1 MAALGCAPNTK
12 RETRDLLDAVDPE
25 SVGKISYEDF
35 VAVAAL
41 QLLARNDGDLEEEV
55 ETAFRLF
62 MEAGEEKGREDKG
75 RERITVNGLRRIA
88 KALGENI
95 KEDMIR
101 DMVME
106 ANGMGPEGIGKG
118 VGREDFAGIM
128 RRTGML
134 R

>member
-1 MAALGCAPNTK
+1 MAALGCASKTK

-25 SVGKISYEDF
+25 SVGEISYEDF

-41 QLLARNDGDLEEEV
+41 QLLARNDDDLEEEV

-62 MEAGEEKGREDKG
+62 VEAGEEKGREDKR
-75 RERITVNGLRRIA
+75 RERITVNGLRRVA

-95 KEDMIR
+95 KEDVIR

-128 RRTGML
+128 KRIGML

>member
-25 SVGKISYEDF
+25 SVGEISYEDF

-62 MEAGEEKGREDKG
+62 MEAGEEKGREDKR
-75 RERITVNGLRRIA
+75 RETITVNGLRRIA

-95 KEDMIR
+95 KDDVIR

-118 VGREDFAGIM
+118 VGREDFEGIM
-128 RRTGML
+128 RRIGML

>member
-25 SVGKISYEDF
+25 SVGEISYEDF

-41 QLLARNDGDLEEEV
+41 QLLARNDDDLEKEV

-62 MEAGEEKGREDKG
+62 IEAGDEKGKEDKR
-75 RERITVNGLRRIA
+75 RERITVNGLRRVA

-95 KEDMIR
+95 KEDVMR

-118 VGREDFAGIM
+118 VGRGDFEGIM
-128 RRTGML
+128 RRIGML

>member
-1 MAALGCAPNTK
+1 M
-12 RETRDLLDAVDPE
+12 DAVDPE
-25 SVGKISYEDF
+25 SLGEISFEDF

-41 QLLARNDGDLEEEV
+41 QLQARGDDEVGEEV
-55 ETAFRLF
+55 ESAFRLF
-62 MEAGEEKGREDKG
+62 LEAGEEKGKGDKG
-75 RERITVNGLRRIA
+75 RERITVNGLRRVA

-95 KEDMIR
+95 KEEVLR

-106 ANGMGPEGIGKG
+106 ANGIGAEGIGKG
-118 VGREDFAGIM
+118 VGREDFEGVM

>member
-25 SVGKISYEDF
+25 SVGEISYEDF

-41 QLLARNDGDLEEEV
+41 QLLARNDADLEEEV
-55 ETAFRLF
+55 ETAFQLF
-62 MEAGEEKGREDKG
+62 MEAGEETGKEDK
-75 RERITVNGLRRIA
+75 RLERITVNGLRRVA
-88 KALGENI
+88 KALGEKIN
-95 KEDMIR
+95 EDVIR

-118 VGREDFAGIM
+118 VGREDFGGIM
-128 RRTGML
+128 RRIGML

>member
-1 MAALGCAPNTK
+1 M
-12 RETRDLLDAVDPE
+12 LDAVDPE
-25 SVGKISYEDF
+25 SVGEISYEDF

-41 QLLARNDGDLEEEV
+41 QLLARNDDDLEEEV

-62 MEAGEEKGREDKG
+62 MEAGEEKGNEDKR
-75 RERITVNGLRRIA
+75 RERITVNGLRRVA

-95 KEDMIR
+95 KEDVIR

-118 VGREDFAGIM
+118 VGREDFEGIM
-128 RRTGML
+128 RRIGML
-134 R
+134 RS

>member
-1 MAALGCAPNTK
+1 M
-12 RETRDLLDAVDPE
+12 LDAVDPE
-25 SVGKISYEDF
+25 SSGEISYEDF

-41 QLLARNDGDLEEEV
+41 QLQARDDDQVGEEV
-55 ETAFRLF
+55 ESAFSLF
-62 MEAGEEKGREDKG
+62 LEAGEEKGRGDKG
-75 RERITVNGLRRIA
+75 PERITVNGLRRVA

-95 KEDMIR
+95 KEEVLR

-106 ANGMGPEGIGKG
+106 ANGMGPEGIGSG
-118 VGREDFAGIM
+118 VRREDFEGVM

>member
-25 SVGKISYEDF
+25 SVGEISYEDF

-41 QLLARNDGDLEEEV
+41 QLLARNDADLEEEV
-55 ETAFRLF
+55 ETAFQLF
-62 MEAGEEKGREDKG
+62 MEAGEEKGNEDKR
-75 RERITVNGLRRIA
+75 RESITVNGLRRVA
-88 KALGENI
+88 KALGEKIN
-95 KEDMIR
+95 EDVIR

-118 VGREDFAGIM
+118 VGREDFGGIM
-128 RRTGML
+128 RRIGML